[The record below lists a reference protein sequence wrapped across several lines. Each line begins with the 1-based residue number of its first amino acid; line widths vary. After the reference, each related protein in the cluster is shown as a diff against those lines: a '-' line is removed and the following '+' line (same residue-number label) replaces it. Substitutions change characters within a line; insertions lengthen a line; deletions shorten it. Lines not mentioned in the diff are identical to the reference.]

1 MSEFLA
7 TSGLGDYIS
16 IEDLRLILRV
26 VLILIIGI
34 PLILFLRRTTRSN
47 VTTRYSPHY
56 GMVAAKA
63 VWYVGVILLIL
74 LVLNQLNI
82 DMTPLL
88 GAAGVLGLAIGFASQ
103 TSVSNVI
110 SGIFLIAEKSFEVGE
125 IITVG
130 STTGTVLSID
140 TLSVKLRTFDNRFVR
155 IPNETMIK
163 SELINISRFPIRR
176 ADIMV
181 GVAYKED
188 IERVKGLLSDIALKN
203 PNVLNDPAP
212 LFIFQAFGASSID
225 IQFSVW
231 ALKDNWLDVKNEM
244 YQAIKERFDAE
255 SVEIPFPHIS
265 IYKGEATDPMP
276 IQLLAP
282 IAKAEE
288 AADSAEK
295 S

>member
-1 MSEFLA
+1 MTEFLA
-7 TSGLGDYIS
+7 SSGLGDYIS
-16 IEDLRLILRV
+16 PQDLRLLMSV
-26 VLILIIGI
+26 FLILVIGF
-34 PLILFLRRTTRSN
+34 PLILFLRRLARTNIS
-47 VTTRYSPHY
+47 TRYSPHY
-56 GMVAAKA
+56 GMVAAKG
-63 VWYVGVILLIL
+63 VWYVGMILLIL

-110 SGIFLIAEKSFEVGE
+110 SGFFLIAEKSFEVGE
-125 IITVG
+125 VITVG
-130 STTGTVLSID
+130 ATTGTVLSID

-203 PNVLNDPAP
+203 PKVLNDPAP
-212 LFIFQAFGASSID
+212 MFVFQAFGSSSID
-225 IQFSVW
+225 LQFSVW
-231 ALKDNWLDVKNEM
+231 ALKENWLEVKNEM
-244 YQAIKERFDAE
+244 YLAIKQRFDEEA
-255 SVEIPFPHIS
+255 VEIPFPHIS

-282 IAKAEE
+282 ITKLEE
-288 AADSAEK
+288 SAESADK